1 MSKKCELIDLK
12 LHNDDGYYFSAVY
25 RHEDETGIYETT
37 IPHIMLPIWNYT
49 EPIVTTESSRYS
61 RSCPAYINFG
71 LGDLR
76 IGHDKDGTQYIT
88 KTIEKKVKKMTLA
101 DIEKKL
107 GYKIELVSGE
117 E

>member
-1 MSKKCELIDLK
+1 MSKKYELLDLK

-37 IPHIMLPIWNYT
+37 IPHIHLPIYYSE
-49 EPIVTTESSRYS
+49 EPIVTTEYS
-61 RSCPAYINFG
+61 KYSKGAPTHINFG
-71 LGDLR
+71 LGDLL
-76 IGHDKDGTQYIT
+76 IGCDKNNVKFRT